1 MGTSNGTTGTTS
13 TINNINNTLIP
24 ANATT
29 TLQKASCGPL
39 QAVAND
45 VPTDAT
51 SDTTSL
57 VDDSSF
63 VEEFKKR
70 KAPRRKALSM
80 MVDSFRSTS
89 APHANASTSR
99 LDDVNIKDKRKSLS
113 GMPSGSSSNAAKK
126 VMDWFRRKSF
136 GTFMMVILLDEN
148 FSSH

>member
-1 MGTSNGTTGTTS
+1 MAGSGAIFLRSSVNRLNTTG
-13 TINNINNTLIP
+13 IEIILH
-24 ANATT
+24 
-29 TLQKASCGPL
+29 LLC
-39 QAVAND
+39 
-45 VPTDAT
+45 
-51 SDTTSL
+51 
-57 VDDSSF
+57 
-63 VEEFKKR
+63 
-70 KAPRRKALSM
+70 RKALSM

-136 GTFMMVILLDEN
+136 GMYKNGHLDC